1 MENSHPLSE
10 TFVRRSTVLRGQ
22 GQSSMVLD
30 EPSGFASGD
39 GLVAHYRAILNQPQ
53 LDWTERHCLLR
64 RIGAGGQGVVFLG
77 ERRGADGFRLP
88 VALKVFSPERYED
101 DHSYHEAMGRMA
113 RVAARVAQI
122 QQDNLLDVQNFVAP
136 GGVRVMEMEWIDG
149 YDLRRLLTPG
159 ILSRAQARVGP
170 ERWAYLNDVIVT
182 AGVVQPRLKPGIA
195 IAVLRECL
203 AALSSLHREGII
215 HGDIKP
221 SNIMLKRTG
230 NAKLVDIGSAFLI
243 DDPPEH
249 PTCTPSYAAP
259 EVLDGQDGS
268 ARSDLASLGY
278 VLVEMLSGDPPF
290 AGLSRIDELK
300 RAKWEILDRLRSIV
314 PEEVARNELLMGLI
328 TGLINPD
335 PDRRFPDAQAAD
347 LVERGAASFQRQ
359 LVKGNLASE
368 YDNEIRVWLEELH
381 DDKDP
386 GSSQAAPRVEPPAE
400 GSQSLPVEP
409 EGTTVSVFIEDVA
422 P

>member
-1 MENSHPLSE
+1 METSHPLSE
-10 TFVRRSTVLRGQ
+10 TFVPRSTVLRRDGRASLVLED
-22 GQSSMVLD
+22 GASFEVSEGMV
-30 EPSGFASGD
+30 AR
-39 GLVAHYRAILNQPQ
+39 YRSILKQPR
-53 LDWTERHCLLR
+53 LDWSERHCLIR

-101 DHSYHEAMGRMA
+101 DPSYDEAMGRMA

-122 QQDNLLDVQNFVAP
+122 QQDNLLDVQNFVSP
-136 GGVRVMEMEWIDG
+136 EGIRVMEMEWIDG

-159 ILSRAQARVGP
+159 ILSRAQERVGP

-182 AGVVQPRLKPGIA
+182 AGAVQPRLKPGIA

-203 AALSSLHREGII
+203 AALSALHREGIV

-230 NAKLVDIGSAFLI
+230 NAKLVDIGSAFLV

-278 VLVEMLSGDPPF
+278 ALVEMLAGEPPF
-290 AGLSRIDELK
+290 AGLTRIDELK
-300 RAKWEILDRLRSIV
+300 RAKWEILDRLRSIL

-328 TGLINPD
+328 TGLIAPD
-335 PDRRFPDAQAAD
+335 PNKRFPDAQAAD

-381 DDKDP
+381 DDEDP
-386 GSSQAAPRVEPPAE
+386 GSSEEAVKPAE
-400 GSQSLPVEP
+400 PAESSTSLRTPPSQ
-409 EGTTVSVFIEDVA
+409 GTTASVS
-422 P
+422 

>member
-1 MENSHPLSE
+1 MNPEHPLSE
-10 TFVRRSTVLRGQ
+10 TFVPRSTVLRPEGPVSLAVGKLSPFELQ
-22 GQSSMVLD
+22 EGMV
-30 EPSGFASGD
+30 AR
-39 GLVAHYRAILNQPQ
+39 YRAILDQSC
-53 LDWTERHCLLR
+53 LDWTERHRLIR

-101 DHSYHEAMGRMA
+101 DLAYDEAMGRMA

-136 GGVRVMEMEWIDG
+136 GGIRVMEMEWIDG
-149 YDLRRLLTPG
+149 YDLRRLLTRG
-159 ILSRAQARVGP
+159 ILERARERVGP

-182 AGVVQPRLKPGIA
+182 AGAIQPRLKPGIA
-195 IAVLRECL
+195 IAVLRDCL
-203 AALSSLHREGII
+203 TALSSLHREGIV
-215 HGDIKP
+215 HGDVKP

-230 NAKLVDIGSAFLI
+230 NAKLIDIGSAFLV

-278 VLVEMLSGDPPF
+278 ALVEMLSGEPPF

-300 RAKWEILDRLRSIV
+300 RAKWAILDRLGEIL
-314 PEEVARNELLMGLI
+314 PEEITRNDLLMGLI
-328 TGLINPD
+328 AGLIAPD
-335 PDRRFPDAQAAD
+335 PEKRFPDARAAD
-347 LVERGAASFQRQ
+347 LVERGAAGFQRQ

-368 YDNEIRVWLEELH
+368 YDNEISVWLEDLH
-381 DDKDP
+381 DDDQGHPADETQRPDAP
-386 GSSQAAPRVEPPAE
+386 GDDSQTSVRPTIVP
-400 GSQSLPVEP
+400 
-409 EGTTVSVFIEDVA
+409 GTTDSIR
-422 P
+422 